1 MNAKKIEKSVL
12 LNLFSIIEKEPDGIK
27 FISLIEKS
35 LFSGKVVEEIIKLN
49 IEYFQFEHKEN
60 LKLNECIIK
69 KSEKGKEM
77 YSILINMLT
86 EKIITHL

>member
-12 LNLFSIIEKEPDGIK
+12 LNLFSIIEKEPDEIN
-27 FISLIEKS
+27 FISLVEKS
-35 LFSGKVVEEIIKLN
+35 SFSEKVVEEIIKLN
-49 IEYFQFEHKEN
+49 IEYFQFEHEEN

-77 YSILINMLT
+77 YSSLMNMLA
-86 EKIITHL
+86 EKIIKGL